1 MMHRCR
7 FCDSKLFSTF
17 VDLNSSP
24 LANSLLTSEAMLK
37 GEVQYPL
44 HARVCEKCFLV
55 QLEPVVD
62 AGDIFCNYSYFSSYS
77 TSWLEHARLYC
88 ASMVDRFNLNI
99 NSQVVEVASNDGY
112 LLKNFSSLAIPVLG
126 IEPAINVANVAMAN
140 GVNTKNIFFGAQSA
154 RHLLEE
160 GFAADLICANN
171 VLAHVPDIN
180 DFVEGFQILLKPNG
194 VATFEFPHLLNL
206 IEYSQFDTIYHEHYS
221 YLSLIS
227 VEAIFD
233 AHDLMVFDV
242 EEISTHG
249 GSLRIYATKKGNRD
263 QNKSVEVLRMKEIN
277 AGLGVVSTYTD
288 FSKKVVQ
295 LKSEI
300 LDFFLKVQ
308 REGKKIAGY
317 GAPAKG
323 NTLLN
328 YCGIGPEF
336 LSFTVDASPHKQGN
350 FLPGS
355 RIPILSLEALS
366 QYKPDYVFI
375 LPWNLKDEISN
386 QLDELHVSGTK
397 FVTAVPH
404 IKVW

>member
-1 MMHRCR
+1 M
-7 FCDSKLFSTF
+7 
-17 VDLNSSP
+17 
-24 LANSLLTSEAMLK
+24 
-37 GEVQYPL
+37 
-44 HARVCEKCFLV
+44 RV
-55 QLEPVVD
+55 
-62 AGDIFCNYSYFSSYS
+62 
-77 TSWLEHARLYC
+77 
-88 ASMVDRFNLNI
+88 
-99 NSQVVEVASNDGY
+99 
-112 LLKNFSSLAIPVLG
+112 
-126 IEPAINVANVAMAN
+126 IE
-140 GVNTKNIFFGAQSA
+140 NTKNIFFGAESA
-154 RHLLEE
+154 RHLLKE

-180 DFVEGFQILLKPNG
+180 DFVEGFHILLKPNG

-288 FSKKVVQ
+288 FSKKVVL

-308 REGKKIAGY
+308 REGKKLWVMERQQRE
-317 GAPAKG
+317 
-323 NTLLN
+323 TR
-328 YCGIGPEF
+328 C
-336 LSFTVDASPHKQGN
+336 
-350 FLPGS
+350 
-355 RIPILSLEALS
+355 
-366 QYKPDYVFI
+366 
-375 LPWNLKDEISN
+375 
-386 QLDELHVSGTK
+386 
-397 FVTAVPH
+397 
-404 IKVW
+404 